1 MSSKK
6 RRDELGMRK
15 KWGMWMG
22 YDIVPLKLEMRLDMV
37 SSDNPKD

>member
-1 MSSKK
+1 MSK
-6 RRDELGMRK
+6 K